1 MEAAFLFAIVVAW
14 LASAIFCFWLAEV
27 KGRDGVWWLIW
38 GAIFGIAALI
48 ALAGAP
54 PVSKRLERQCHSC
67 DEAISV
73 KALACPWCGA
83 RQYNLPSPPS
93 QDLDA
98 VDAEQSSAANTE
110 DRIAIDRKGE
120 LKLIAVV
127 IFAVAIIFAI
137 AWLIGVAVG

>member
-1 MEAAFLFAIVVAW
+1 MEAAFLFAIVITW

-54 PVSKRLERQCHSC
+54 PVAKRLERQCHSC
-67 DEAISV
+67 NEAISV

-83 RQYNLPSPPS
+83 RQYNPPSP
-93 QDLDA
+93 
-98 VDAEQSSAANTE
+98 AANTE
-110 DRIAIDRKGE
+110 DQTADESISE
-120 LKLIAVV
+120 FMLTAVGIGIV
-127 IFAVAIIFAI
+127 VFIIIVAIII
-137 AWLIGVAVG
+137 SVATTN